1 MDANPDSVARNPGE
15 ARVFEWRTERLLSL
29 GISKGRASVIALSQT
44 DVHDIERLVD
54 RGCPLDVAIK
64 IAA

>member
-1 MDANPDSVARNPGE
+1 MNASPDCVARIGDA
-15 ARVFEWRTERLLSL
+15 ARVFVWRRERLLSL
-29 GISKGRASVIALSQT
+29 GLAEGRACVIALSQI
-44 DVHDIERLVD
+44 DIHDIERLVD